1 MIVRSQPNWL
11 RMLFVW
17 NGSVLPAILP
27 QMAVM
32 TAVSTLAVFTGG
44 RVLGDKLPLNPSVF
58 TLLGVALA
66 IFLAFRNTAS
76 YERFQ
81 EGRRI
86 WGALLIAARALVSQ
100 VQAYAGAD
108 AHPHATFDQRQ
119 FVARLTALVYALKHQ
134 LRHTSPQRDL
144 DRLLPP
150 QQALRLRH
158 AHYLPVQLMHELRSM
173 LAGAERIDAL
183 GAVQLWSC
191 DAQLNKLNECIGA
204 CERIAAT
211 PIPFAYGVLLHRTVY
226 IYCLLLPFGLVDAIG
241 YATPLIAVFV
251 SYTFVALEAIAG
263 DIAEP
268 FRDSPN
274 GLALDAICREIER
287 SLAELSGQEM
297 PPTIVCGKDYR
308 LS

>member
-1 MIVRSQPNWL
+1 MIVRSPPNWWRL
-11 RMLFVW
+11 LFIW

-44 RVLGDKLPLNPSVF
+44 RVLGDKLPLNTSIF

-76 YERFQ
+76 YDRFQ
-81 EGRRI
+81 EGRKI
-86 WGALLIAARALVSQ
+86 WGALLIAARALASQ
-100 VQAYAGAD
+100 ARAYVRDD
-108 AHPHATFDQRQ
+108 AHGALDQRL

-134 LRHTSPQRDL
+134 LRHTSADQDL
-144 DRLLPP
+144 ARLLPL

-158 AHYLPVQLMHELRSM
+158 AHYLPVQLMHELRQM
-173 LAGAERIDAL
+173 LAEAERTDAL
-183 GAVQLWSC
+183 GAAQLWSC
-191 DAQLNKLNECIGA
+191 DAQLNELNHCIGA

-226 IYCLLLPFGLVDAIG
+226 LYCLLLPFGLVDAIG
-241 YATPLIAVFV
+241 YATPLISVFV

-297 PPTIVCGKDYR
+297 LPAIVRGKDYR

>member
-1 MIVRSQPNWL
+1 MIVRPQPHWL

-32 TAVSTLAVFTGG
+32 TAVSTLAVLTGG
-44 RVLGDKLPLNPSVF
+44 RVLGDKLPLNTSIF

-81 EGRRI
+81 EGRRM
-86 WGALLIAARALVSQ
+86 WGALLIAARALASQ
-100 VQAYAGAD
+100 AQSYARAD
-108 AHPHATFDQRQ
+108 AGPGLDHPL

-134 LRHTSPQRDL
+134 LRHTSPAPDL
-144 DRLLPP
+144 ARLLP
-150 QQALRLRH
+150 QQEALRLRH
-158 AHYLPVQLMHELRSM
+158 AHFLPVRLMHELRTM
-173 LAGAERIDAL
+173 LAEAERVDAL
-183 GAVQLWSC
+183 GATQLWSC
-191 DAQLNKLNECIGA
+191 DAQLNQLNACIGA

-241 YATPLIAVFV
+241 YATPLISVFV

-274 GLALDAICREIER
+274 GLSLDAICREIER
-287 SLAELSGQEM
+287 SLAELSGQEL
-297 PPTIVCGKDYR
+297 PPALVCGKDYR